1 MKTIDKDEL
10 YRHLCEFLKSK
21 GVELKE
27 GSYTQRIRQGC
38 TLLTD
43 AANTT
48 RKTVKRAKVKAD
60 QKLDDLR
67 QSIHEATAPASAS
80 SKPSAAAPSQ
90 ERGKGRR
97 RTPAARAKAR
107 PRK

>member
-21 GVELKE
+21 GVELTD

-43 AANTT
+43 VANTT
-48 RKTVKRAKVKAD
+48 RKTVKRAKAKAD
-60 QKLDDLR
+60 RKLDDLR
-67 QSIHEATAPASAS
+67 QSIHEATAPASTS
-80 SKPSAAAPSQ
+80 SKPSAKAPSP
-90 ERGKGRR
+90 ERDKGRR

-107 PRK
+107 RRK